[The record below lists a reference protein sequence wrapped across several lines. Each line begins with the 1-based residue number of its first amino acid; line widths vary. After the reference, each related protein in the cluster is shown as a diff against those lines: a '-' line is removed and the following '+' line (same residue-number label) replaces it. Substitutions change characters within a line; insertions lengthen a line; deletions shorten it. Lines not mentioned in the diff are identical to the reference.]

1 MQKCFVSL
9 VDVIGCQAG
18 ENQRRR
24 TGKTTAMRMITGFLP
39 DTEGTVTGSGFDIFE
54 KPKEV
59 KTRIGYLSEHPPV
72 CEDMTAK
79 GYLKF
84 VAKIKPRTTNTA
96 TSVIDILLPPVLESG
111 YDRFSPVF
119 DTVLLLGS

>member
-24 TGKTTAMRMITGFLP
+24 TGKTTTIRIITGFLP
-39 DTEGTVTGSGFDIFE
+39 ATEGTVTASGFDIFE
-54 KPKEV
+54 KPREV
-59 KTRIGYLSEHPPV
+59 KKRIGYLPEHPPV
-72 CEDMTAK
+72 YEDMTVE

-96 TSVIDILLPPVLESG
+96 TIVIDIFLPPVLESG
-111 YDRFSPVF
+111 DHRFSPVF